1 MEEVKN
7 SEYTKAQFWRCALQV
22 NPGGY
27 METFRGQTHGMNE
40 SDYNA
45 ELLRIASENNIEVIG
60 LADHGNVDGID
71 TLRQLLTEH
80 GIVVF
85 PGFEIT
91 STEKVH
97 FVCLFPET
105 TTKTQLNRYLG
116 ALGLTDPDTGVWPS
130 RLGGSALLEKVD
142 ELGGMTYAAHC
153 TEDNGILQRKIGHV
167 WVDPLL
173 KAAQIPGRLEELRN
187 EQGNGYRRILTN
199 KDPAY
204 QREVPLAIINAKDVA
219 VPTDLSDLRTSC
231 LIKMTK
237 PCFDSFKLA
246 FLDPESRVRLNS
258 DVSEQHY
265 SRIEH
270 VKITGGYLDGLDID
284 FSEHLNAVI
293 GGRGTGKSTLIEC
306 IRYAL
311 DLPAIGA
318 SAQKQHDQIVKENLG
333 KSKARIELVVRSSRM
348 NGARFK
354 VARRYGE
361 VASVTDEQGKPSAFN
376 PRDLLPEVEIYGQNE
391 ILEIAQN
398 VSSQR
403 QLIGRFLQDKSENKL
418 QELDLQIQK
427 LMTMLK
433 QNSSKLVRAH
443 EEIAGLEDEVARLP
457 KLEEQER
464 QFKAL
469 GLEKK
474 LDVIPLL
481 ETEKRLLKRA
491 TEQEVKQLDDAFQEI
506 RHKLPGTRFLDDKA
520 IENLP
525 HSDKFRELR
534 EALTNVRS
542 EAQSLLSGWS
552 LKYTQIKET
561 LESLGRQISD
571 DIKQEESALDRLFKE
586 IPTFENKSGTE
597 IGIEYQKL
605 MRQIQTIR
613 PNQEILEE
621 KQKQIT
627 SLWEERKSVS
637 NDLSS
642 VRASRS
648 AELGRILKRLNKQL
662 DGKLRLAVLPESD
675 TSPVRDFLLQC
686 NLDNVKSGRLGWLA
700 DANDFSP
707 VKLAKLIREG
717 EVSLLRAN
725 WGITPTVATGL
736 AKLLFGEVLALE
748 EVELPDTINIELNTA
763 HDSQDNYRPI
773 GKLSTGQQCTAIL
786 HLLLL
791 KNLDPLIMDQPEDNL
806 DNSFIAERIVSE
818 LRSAKVI
825 RQFIFATHN
834 ANIPVF
840 GDAEWIGVLES
851 SLDQAYMPVE
861 AQGAIDMPFVRNK
874 AANILEG
881 GKVAFNQRK
890 TKYGF

>member
-1 MEEVKN
+1 
-7 SEYTKAQFWRCALQV
+7 
-22 NPGGY
+22 
-27 METFRGQTHGMNE
+27 
-40 SDYNA
+40 
-45 ELLRIASENNIEVIG
+45 
-60 LADHGNVDGID
+60 
-71 TLRQLLTEH
+71 
-80 GIVVF
+80 
-85 PGFEIT
+85 
-91 STEKVH
+91 
-97 FVCLFPET
+97 
-105 TTKTQLNRYLG
+105 
-116 ALGLTDPDTGVWPS
+116 
-130 RLGGSALLEKVD
+130 
-142 ELGGMTYAAHC
+142 
-153 TEDNGILQRKIGHV
+153 
-167 WVDPLL
+167 
-173 KAAQIPGRLEELRN
+173 
-187 EQGNGYRRILTN
+187 
-199 KDPAY
+199 
-204 QREVPLAIINAKDVA
+204 
-219 VPTDLSDLRTSC
+219 
-231 LIKMTK
+231 
-237 PCFDSFKLA
+237 
-246 FLDPESRVRLNS
+246 
-258 DVSEQHY
+258 
-265 SRIEH
+265 
-270 VKITGGYLDGLDID
+270 
-284 FSEHLNAVI
+284 
-293 GGRGTGKSTLIEC
+293 
-306 IRYAL
+306 
-311 DLPAIGA
+311 
-318 SAQKQHDQIVKENLG
+318 
-333 KSKARIELVVRSSRM
+333 
-348 NGARFK
+348 

-542 EAQSLLSGWS
+542 EAQPLLSGWS